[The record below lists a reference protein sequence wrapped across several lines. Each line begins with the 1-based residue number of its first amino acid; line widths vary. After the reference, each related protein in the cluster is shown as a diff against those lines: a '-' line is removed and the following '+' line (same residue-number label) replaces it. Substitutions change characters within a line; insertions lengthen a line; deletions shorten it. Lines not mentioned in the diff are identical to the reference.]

1 MKNLY
6 LILTIAGAVVPY
18 LFFFQ
23 FFAEMGVDLPAFVA
37 ALFANGAA
45 GGFTADLL
53 ITSLV
58 FWIYIF
64 NRKGGPVPWPFFLL
78 NCDENDGGMV
88 IQAVQGLRV
97 QSDCYA
103 FLVEKSVSCF
113 GHERVGRCL
122 PFVGSLESC
131 RCRDR
136 NELKSPMGLPSVL
149 TGGLP

>member
-6 LILTIAGAVVPY
+6 LILAIVGAVVPY

-64 NRKGGPVPWPFFLL
+64 NRKGGPVAWPFVLL
-78 NCDENDGGMV
+78 NLT
-88 IQAVQGLRV
+88 IGL
-97 QSDCYA
+97 
-103 FLVEKSVSCF
+103 SCA
-113 GHERVGRCL
+113 L
-122 PFVGSLESC
+122 PAYLYFSLRASEAAAA
-131 RCRDR
+131 
-136 NELKSPMGLPSVL
+136 PA
-149 TGGLP
+149 

>member
-6 LILTIAGAVVPY
+6 LILAIAGAVVPY

-23 FFAEMGVDLPAFVA
+23 FFGEMGVDLPTFIG

-64 NRKGGPVPWPFFLL
+64 TRKEGPTAWPFVIL
-78 NCDENDGGMV
+78 NLT
-88 IQAVQGLRV
+88 IGL
-97 QSDCYA
+97 
-103 FLVEKSVSCF
+103 SCA
-113 GHERVGRCL
+113 L
-122 PFVGSLESC
+122 PAYLYVNLRAAEAAAA
-131 RCRDR
+131 
-136 NELKSPMGLPSVL
+136 PA
-149 TGGLP
+149 